1 MRMVRNVYIYICM
14 YVHLYIYMYVCI
26 CIYIYGPAEI
36 MLVVLIRP
44 VFSSKHL
51 QRRNRRDCQA
61 WEVLASGFRD

>member
-1 MRMVRNVYIYICM
+1 MRMVRNVYIYVCM
-14 YVHLYIYMYVCI
+14 YVHLYIYMYV